1 MLRTASTDS
10 HDTTPGRSGT
20 TPAGR
25 SDSKAVTSAPMTAKK
40 SAEISLLAQT
50 SMKLNQ
56 MGRSLKHEATKILT
70 SNKITKQDEKRAAVI
85 NLECIL

>member
-1 MLRTASTDS
+1 
-10 HDTTPGRSGT
+10 
-20 TPAGR
+20 
-25 SDSKAVTSAPMTAKK
+25 MTAKK
-40 SAEISLLAQT
+40 SADISLLAQT
-50 SMKLNQ
+50 SMRLNQ